1 MKKKVLIII
10 GIVLLVFIGIL
21 VAIPVF
27 FKDALLEKTKSTIN
41 RQLNAKV
48 EFAGF
53 RLSLLRDFPKA
64 SLQLRKVSVSGVG
77 EFAGDTLLQLGSV
90 KTSFGLFGL
99 FDLDNLTLN
108 EIILDDAQLNLKVN
122 EANHAN
128 WDIVKES
135 APAETPEETPTGT
148 FGIRLDKIRVNRA
161 NVFYTD
167 HTLPMQIGFQGIDL
181 ALKGKMYGA
190 GTDLDAEGS
199 VQEFTLW
206 YDSVTWISK
215 SRLGLKSTL
224 NINFDNFA
232 FTFGES
238 ELLVNNLPL
247 ALRGSVTMPD
257 DSMLF
262 DLGFE
267 SKVSGLGEFLALVPP
282 DYESYLKELKVTG
295 NAAFNGSFK
304 GIYFGENYPALQINL
319 SITDGN
325 ARYASLPEEVKNITA
340 QLVIDKPQGDLNL
353 TSVQIPKAHAEIR
366 NNPVD
371 LTLKMDNLMEDP
383 HFDGLLIGKINFDQ
397 LKEALPLDSVDIAGI
412 LDVNIAANGNY
423 SAIETQ
429 RYENLKTEGVVY
441 LDNFRYSGKQLT
453 QPVLVSTGKLDF
465 SPASVNLR
473 QLDIKVGQS
482 DFALTGAVSDYY
494 PYLFTNGVLKG
505 NLRLTSGFMNL
516 NELMQLQAP
525 VATTTPPAAKNQP
538 TPTDSV
544 SQKHAFKVPENID
557 VAFNTDVNRAV
568 YDRLNISNI
577 KGLVTVKNGSMN
589 LDGLLMNMLNGQLN
603 LTGFYRNTPE
613 NKPLVNLTFDLQ
625 NFDIPVAFQS
635 FSLMSRYLPIAS
647 ESQGKFNAS
656 FKLDGR
662 LSDKMDLL
670 IPSLNGNGLFMSKD
684 VKLSNSATFN
694 KLKGMLKEDLLKNIS
709 IEDFTAN
716 FTIENGNLILKPFK
730 TKVSGQEATVFGRL
744 NVDNLV
750 DFRID
755 FNVQREALGK
765 DVENVLGFLPG
776 QKNIQVI
783 PASVAIK
790 GPVNNP
796 DVNVDLTEAK
806 QLVKKEVKEATKEEL
821 QKTINKVG
829 EGLKKLL
836 R

>member
-1 MKKKVLIII
+1 MKRKVFIII

-27 FKDALLEKTKSTIN
+27 FKEALLEKTKSTIN
-41 RQLNAKV
+41 RQINAKV

-128 WDIVKES
+128 WDIAKES
-135 APAETPEETPTGT
+135 APTETPEETPAST

-167 HTLPMQIGFQGIDL
+167 QTLPMQIGFQGIDL

-304 GIYFGENYPALQINL
+304 GIYFEENYPALQINL
-319 SITDGN
+319 SVTDGN

-353 TSVQIPKAHAEIR
+353 TSVQIPKAHAEVR

-525 VATTTPPAAKNQP
+525 VATTTPPAAKSQP

-557 VAFNTDVNRAV
+557 VTFNTDVNRAV

-670 IPSLNGNGLFMSKD
+670 IPSLNGTGLFMSKD
-684 VKLSNSATFN
+684 VKLNNSATFN